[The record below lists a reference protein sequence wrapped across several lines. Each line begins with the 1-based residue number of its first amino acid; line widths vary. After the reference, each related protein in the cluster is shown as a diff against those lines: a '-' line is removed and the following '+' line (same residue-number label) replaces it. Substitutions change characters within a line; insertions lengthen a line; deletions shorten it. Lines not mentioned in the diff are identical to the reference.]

1 MIHLI
6 STPEYVDPANANV
19 ICRWLATESPNNFR
33 LQRRDWQVGTPV
45 NVGGHLQV
53 TCTTDYTGHA
63 GNSIA
68 VYDLATGSMK
78 VGEIVSVSVGL
89 RDIITDIPFVTGINP
104 TYLNDDTLHAGYY
117 FEGQLT
123 INDVTHPLT
132 IVASPDSFGYADLDV
147 SGILRIVTA
156 LGKAGNY
163 TLPLVRE
170 TNKSG
175 KFQFEYRECWYASLT
190 TSPPMYEL
198 EPNIWYYAECVRSEE
213 QGSNLHDYVANVLN
227 DAPFLNMF
235 TQPIYFEGY
244 PFDISFILD
253 KLPLVSPSSE
263 IIITLNRYNSVG
275 VLLGSKQTII
285 DASSFDGSIASLN
298 FDSVTV
304 PSGTGTFGEYILP
317 EIEVL

>member
-6 STPEYVDPANANV
+6 STPEYVDPANTNV

-89 RDIITDIPFVTGINP
+89 RDIITDIPFITGINP

-235 TQPIYFEGY
+235 TQPVYFVGL
-244 PFDISFILD
+244 PFDLSF
-253 KLPLVSPSSE
+253 
-263 IIITLNRYNSVG
+263 
-275 VLLGSKQTII
+275 
-285 DASSFDGSIASLN
+285 
-298 FDSVTV
+298 
-304 PSGTGTFGEYILP
+304 ILP
-317 EIEVL
+317 EIPSVSPPYDISVVIEIWDSNGNKLYSQTSAIDIDSLEGYVNSILINPAIIPNGAAYLTVEILV